1 MGILG
6 KGNGSSRTKTWGILG
21 KGNGSSRAKTWVF

>member
-6 KGNGSSRTKTWGILG
+6 KGNGSSRTKTCGILG
-21 KGNGSSRAKTWVF
+21 KGNGSSRTKTLVF